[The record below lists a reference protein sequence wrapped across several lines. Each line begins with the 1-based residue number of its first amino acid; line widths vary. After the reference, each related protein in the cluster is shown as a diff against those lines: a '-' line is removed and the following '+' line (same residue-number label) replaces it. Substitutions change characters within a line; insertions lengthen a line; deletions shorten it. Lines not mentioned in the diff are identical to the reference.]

1 MRFYRR
7 LQPVQALSFDLD
19 DTLYD
24 NAPVLLDAESRLLQR
39 LASELADPRA
49 QDPHWWQQQ
58 KATTL
63 SERPGLIHDTTET
76 RRATLQRGLR
86 QLGHPAPEDAS
97 DALITDF
104 LTWRSAITVPEAVI
118 TLLTDLAQR
127 YPLAVI
133 TNGNADVRRFLPQ
146 IPFASVQS
154 AGPHGQQKP
163 APDLFRRCC
172 DELDIPPSAL
182 LHVGDHPGK
191 DVLGAI
197 NAGCQAAL
205 LRPGADGRT
214 RPSGPALPTLELT
227 SLEALRQ
234 LL

>member
-24 NAPVLLDAESRLLQR
+24 NRPVLVNAESRLLQR

-49 QDPHWWQQQ
+49 RDPHWWQQQ
-58 KATTL
+58 KATALNAT
-63 SERPGLIHDTTET
+63 PHLIHDTTEA
-76 RRATLQRGLR
+76 RRATLRRGLSE
-86 QLGHPAPEDAS
+86 LGHQDPVAAS
-97 DALITDF
+97 DALMTEF
-104 LTWRSAITVPEAVI
+104 LTWRSAITVPAEVV
-118 TLLTDLAQR
+118 TLLTDLARR

-133 TNGNADVRRFLPQ
+133 TNGNADVSRFLSQ

-154 AGPHGQQKP
+154 AGPHGPQKP

-172 DELDIPPSAL
+172 DELGIPPSAL

-214 RPSGPALPTLELT
+214 RPSGPALPTLELA